1 MPSALFFISLS
12 ETSVYINAP
21 MTTRKTM
28 LWNDGVHED
37 ILVEIF
43 SSGVN
48 VDVGALMSGL
58 QVKGYTFTENALR

>member
-1 MPSALFFISLS
+1 
-12 ETSVYINAP
+12 
-21 MTTRKTM
+21 MTTRKTT

-37 ILVEIF
+37 ILIEIF

-58 QVKGYTFTENALR
+58 QAKGYTFTENALR